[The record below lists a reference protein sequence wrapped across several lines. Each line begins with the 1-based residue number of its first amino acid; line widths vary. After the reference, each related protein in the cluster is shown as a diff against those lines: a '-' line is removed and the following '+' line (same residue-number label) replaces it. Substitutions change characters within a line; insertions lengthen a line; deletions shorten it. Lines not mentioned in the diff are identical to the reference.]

1 MSANQPAQINGA
13 DGDPGG
19 GIGNT
24 KDKTKMSYSD
34 RLKTN
39 VRFDQR
45 LKRNVLEITLEKTDK
60 TSEFDVDGED
70 VARVA
75 KTLGIDVVSQ
85 TQGYQIQ
92 HRGKFSVISVWMLP
106 GINLDKYCK
115 DVNIRVTTNIMT
127 GMIRPSGKADVTVS
141 IVGIDFNT
149 PDKFVFDYLSKFGV
163 VVNQSVIYSKIETG
177 AWKGKYSGERKYQMD
192 FSKSP
197 LSMGTYHLI
206 DGCKV
211 RVYYRG
217 NKKTC
222 GRCHKTAPDCPG
234 DAIARDCGNNGGARV
249 MLSDHMKDL
258 WNKVGF
264 VPTAFELDNNDKDD
278 MENDSVIRDTKF
290 PPSYERPP
298 PTSRDIEQFKG
309 ILVKNIPNRVGE
321 EEILDLLVNHGLPA
335 SHSKNKMKIN

>member
-85 TQGYQIQ
+85 TQGHQIQ
-92 HRGKFSVISVWMLP
+92 HRGLLS

-115 DVNIRVTTNIMT
+115 DVNIRVTNSIMT
-127 GMIRPSGKADVTVS
+127 GMIRPSGKADVSVS

-149 PDKFVFDYLSKFGV
+149 PDKFGFDYLSKFGV
-163 VVNQSVIYSKIETG
+163 IVNQSVIYSKIETG

-192 FSKSP
+192 FSKPP
-197 LSMGTYHLI
+197 LSMDTYHLI
-206 DGCKV
+206 DG
-211 RVYYRG
+211 
-217 NKKTC
+217 
-222 GRCHKTAPDCPG
+222 
-234 DAIARDCGNNGGARV
+234 
-249 MLSDHMKDL
+249 
-258 WNKVGF
+258 
-264 VPTAFELDNNDKDD
+264 
-278 MENDSVIRDTKF
+278 
-290 PPSYERPP
+290 
-298 PTSRDIEQFKG
+298 
-309 ILVKNIPNRVGE
+309 
-321 EEILDLLVNHGLPA
+321 
-335 SHSKNKMKIN
+335 